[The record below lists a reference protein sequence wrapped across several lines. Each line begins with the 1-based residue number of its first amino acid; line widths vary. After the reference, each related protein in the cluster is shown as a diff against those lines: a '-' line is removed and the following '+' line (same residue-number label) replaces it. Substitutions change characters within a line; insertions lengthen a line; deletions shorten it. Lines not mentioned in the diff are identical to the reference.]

1 MTHATRADDDETNV
15 VPTARTSPNLLQR
28 RATFET
34 ITNVFAGAE
43 QTLGTWRQSIRLDG
57 EQSLVALF
65 TSEKERDAPDSD
77 GETTTSDEEA
87 YRPTGPSPS
96 HRGGLSYWAPALYQW
111 LAPRVGTRERFF
123 IAVMFSILDA
133 VRNRLIETSG
143 NEVNQLSIQF
153 IGYLVSLFFGLSISV
168 FMEGQ
173 WGASR
178 IFSCAALWR
187 WSVVG
192 LFFALKS
199 MLLCVA
205 YESGLHKMITILIG
219 FLYVV
224 IAAVVSFFVF
234 SRLYGK
240 LEWLSLSMIILSAP
254 AFYIMRER
262 CNTNYCHF
270 FDFESSD
277 LSALGAFCAFAGVS
291 LSAIASILAERL
303 FKNFSKGINRRD
315 RRDDFNHGKYYIH
328 RVHLDF
334 SAALF
339 LSAVWLWQHFLVH
352 DDSLSNTRVLFGRWS
367 AKHYVLVCVHA
378 AQAWWAGL
386 VVMHFSTVTKSLI
399 QTVMGLL
406 GLCIIDPLYGIDQGH
421 NFGIRAVPSLLIAF
435 IVVMSAILF
444 QTGRL
449 NMTFLR
455 ERAGVS
461 PEQEVGGFRS
471 LKRYLYSILCES
483 QENGTQAENGNQ
495 AIQRCN
501 LLVYCLPVFYII
513 SNALQTELT
522 NTASANRFFVPQS
535 LQVGIPLCG
544 LSFAHVLTL
553 QSYGLKGL
561 AEAWNPRSIPK
572 FLLLGLMQ
580 SVVSALAGMSMG
592 LGMDSSLYAAMG
604 KIYTPLSLVLGRWIL
619 KRRYLWIEWLSVM
632 VLFVA
637 SVTLAFMDSSVAGNS
652 SVRPSSA
659 AAILC
664 CAASASMACVYS
676 VTMELALQKG
686 NTPYVVNKIRLDFGA
701 FLWSISFLPVMGYLG
716 VKGHRPDLAYWYY
729 RPSDYWTCIKLGSC
743 DQESGLFVLHN
754 STDATALAKM
764 GCYCDNGVFLGWGTW
779 LPYAALASG
788 VVYSWLTGKVIENFG
803 TVMRSVLDGFPI
815 VLLWFFISPM
825 ASRIPLAAFQAVYYK
840 GPWPFINRAWG
851 KDLMTIVNPLS
862 AITYIEAAA
871 QVRHVATLRHEAELE
886 EANGYTN
893 GSVEHQEL
901 STESDD
907 DESQTGS
914 SWTPD
919 EDECNC

>member
-1 MTHATRADDDETNV
+1 MGDVPENDAPYPAQNLSAETR
-15 VPTARTSPNLLQR
+15 PRTSPNLLQR
-28 RATFET
+28 RGTFET

-43 QTLGTWRQSIRLDG
+43 QTLGTWRNSIRLDG
-57 EQSLVALF
+57 EQSLIGLF
-65 TSEKERDAPDSD
+65 ASEKERDAPESD
-77 GETTTSDEEA
+77 DDVSSEEQE
-87 YRPTGPSPS
+87 RPTPS

-111 LAPRVGTRERFF
+111 LAPRVGTRERFL
-123 IAVMFSILDA
+123 IAAMFSILDA
-133 VRNRLIETSG
+133 TRNRIMESSG
-143 NEVNQLSIQF
+143 NQVNQLSIQLT
-153 IGYLVSLFFGLSISV
+153 GYLVSLLFALAISV
-168 FMEGQ
+168 FMEGE

-192 LFFALKS
+192 FFFALKS
-199 MLLCVA
+199 MLLCLA
-205 YESGLHKMITILIG
+205 FDSGLHHMITVLIG

-262 CNTNYCHF
+262 CDTNYCHF
-270 FDFESSD
+270 FNFQTKD
-277 LSALGAFCAFAGVS
+277 LSPFGAFCAFAGVS

-303 FKNFSKGINRRD
+303 LKNFSRGINRRD

-334 SAALF
+334 TAAIF
-339 LSAVWLWQHFLVH
+339 LAAVWLWQHFSVH
-352 DDSLSNTRVLFGRWS
+352 EDSSSNTRVLFGKWS
-367 AKHYVLVCVHA
+367 AQHYVLVAVHA

-386 VVMHFSTVTKSLI
+386 IVMHFSTVTKSLI
-399 QTVMGLL
+399 QTVMGIL
-406 GLCIIDPLYGIDQGH
+406 GLCIIDPLMGMEMGH

-435 IVVMSAILF
+435 IVVTSAILF

-449 NMTFLR
+449 NMRFLR

-461 PEQEVGGFRS
+461 PEHEVGGFRS
-471 LKRYLYSILCES
+471 LKRYLYSIVCGFQV
-483 QENGTQAENGNQ
+483 QENGDQTPARP
-495 AIQRCN
+495 RCN
-501 LLVYCLPVFYII
+501 LLVYSLPVFYII

-553 QSYGLKGL
+553 QAYGMKGL
-561 AEAWNPRSIPK
+561 MEAWNPRSLPK

-580 SVVSALAGMSMG
+580 SVVGALAGMSMG
-592 LGMDSSLYAAMG
+592 LGMDSSLYVAMG
-604 KIYTPLSLVLGRWIL
+604 KIYTPLSLVLGRIIL

-637 SVTLAFMDSSVAGNS
+637 SISLAFMDSSIAGNKT
-652 SVRPSSA
+652 VRPSSV

-676 VTMELALQKG
+676 VTMELALQQK
-686 NTPYVVNKIRLDFGA
+686 NTPYVINKIRLDFGA

-716 VKGHRPDLAYWYY
+716 IKGHRPDLAYWYY

-743 DQESGLFVLHN
+743 DQDLGIFLLN
-754 STDATALAKM
+754 NGTSTADAAS
-764 GCYCDNGVFLGWGTW
+764 CYCDHGIFLGWGTW
-779 LPYAALASG
+779 LPYAALATG
-788 VVYSWLTGKVIENFG
+788 VIYSWLTGKVIANFG

-815 VLLWFFISPM
+815 VLLWFFISPL

-851 KDLMTIVNPLS
+851 KDLMTIVNPVS

-871 QVRHVATLRHEAELE
+871 QVRHVATLRHEAEVE
-886 EANGYTN
+886 EAAAN
-893 GSVEHQEL
+893 GSTDHLAL
-901 STESDD
+901 STDS
-907 DESQTGS
+907 DESSESSS

-919 EDECNC
+919 EDECAC